1 MPRFFSNIYR
11 LSNAH
16 LPASRSL
23 VAVGLVIAVALAWT
37 ARAGATKQAIA
48 PSRAGATVL
57 ITPSPAQ
64 VARVMTPAVAGDP
77 LSEVQAGLMSR
88 YPGSFGGV
96 YVNKMGRFV
105 IATAGPPNA
114 ALQRSAKAGFMS
126 AARVL
131 GIEDSPILPIQ
142 LSFVNT
148 GVSLEHLYDL
158 KAAILDNPALTSAG
172 IDGAGLDIEHGR
184 LVVMSRT
191 ELGASAVKADY
202 GSAVKVLLDS
212 GSGLFAD
219 RYADTPPFNGGDQIV
234 TPSDGETTCTS
245 GFPMEDTATGET
257 FLLTAG
263 HCGDATWYNTRTA
276 SPVYDSST
284 LVGTTVHGSV
294 LTSVID
300 AQLIAAKAS
309 CITWGGKS
317 TTPSNDVRIYT
328 TGYFDPPQGATID
341 TEGSVSTQQTGTVA
355 YYDTSL
361 STGGENLQDLDLIT
375 QMPTFGDSGG
385 PAVYPTGYG
394 PLAGGTI
401 VGWYESGDE
410 GWGIVQLIDAEV
422 YTFSSFMGNRVVPIT
437 SSTGDSC

>member
-1 MPRFFSNIYR
+1 MPRFISNIYR
-11 LSNAH
+11 LSNPH
-16 LPASRSL
+16 HPASRTV
-23 VAVGLVIAVALAWT
+23 VAVGLVIAVVLAWT
-37 ARAGATKQAIA
+37 ARAGASKQAVV
-48 PSRAGATVL
+48 PSRAEATVL

-64 VARVMTPAVAGDP
+64 VAGVITPAVAGDP
-77 LSEVQAGLMSR
+77 LSRLQAGLMSR
-88 YPGSFGGV
+88 YPGSFGGF
-96 YVNKMGRFV
+96 YVNKMGQFV
-105 IATAGPPNA
+105 VATAEPPNA

-131 GIEDSPILPIQ
+131 GIEESPIQ

-148 GVSLEHLYDL
+148 GVTLRHLYDL
-158 KAAILDNPALTSAG
+158 KAAILDNPVLTAAG

-202 GSAVKVLLDS
+202 GSAATVLLDS

-219 RYADTPPFNGGDQIV
+219 RYADTAPFNGGDQIV

-245 GFPMEDTATGET
+245 GFPMKDTATGET

-263 HCGDATWYNTRTA
+263 HCGDANWYNTRTA

-294 LTSVID
+294 LTSVVD

-317 TTPSNDVRIYT
+317 TTPSNDERIYT

-355 YYDTSL
+355 YYDVSL
-361 STGGENLQDLDLIT
+361 SIGGEDLHDLDLIT

-410 GWGIVQLIDAEV
+410 GWGIVQLIDAEI
-422 YTFSSFMGNRVVPIT
+422 YTYSSFMGNQVVPIT